1 MEDKRKNPRKR
12 VTITTVL
19 RKEKPEGGHS
29 IMEFKSSNL
38 SMGGVFISTEDLSIL
53 DLGDEL
59 EILVDANKEK
69 YYEGTAMVVR
79 SARVF
84 SEEGSQVDSGFGL
97 MFLNPDEA
105 FQTMLRE
112 KLKD

>member
-1 MEDKRKNPRKR
+1 MKKERILEKRIA
-12 VTITTVL
+12 VTTVL
-19 RKEKPEGGHS
+19 RSEKPEGGHA
-29 IMEFKSSNL
+29 IMEFKSGDL
-38 SMGGVFISTEDLSIL
+38 SFGGVFISTEDLSIL
-53 DLGDEL
+53 DLGDEF

-69 YYEGTAMVVR
+69 YYEGSARVVR

-84 SEEGSQVDSGFGL
+84 SEEGKQIDSGFGL

-105 FQTMLRE
+105 FQAMLSE

>member
-1 MEDKRKNPRKR
+1 MDEKRKNPRKR
-12 VTITTVL
+12 IAVTTVL
-19 RKEKPEGGHS
+19 RSEKPEGGHA
-29 IMEFKSSNL
+29 IMEFKSGDL
-38 SMGGVFISTEDLSIL
+38 SFGGVFISTEDLSIL
-53 DLGDEL
+53 DLGDEF

-69 YYEGTAMVVR
+69 YYEGSARVVR

-84 SEEGSQVDSGFGL
+84 SEEGKQIDSGFGL

-105 FQTMLRE
+105 FQAMLSG